1 MNSTISRLPAP
12 AIESYEWQFD
22 GACRGADEAIFF
34 SPEDE
39 RGSKRLARE
48 AKAKEFCTVCP
59 VVAACLEHALRVRE
73 PFGVWGGLNTRER
86 NDLIASGSS
95 RVRHAS

>member
-1 MNSTISRLPAP
+1 MNSTISRLPMP
-12 AIESYEWQFD
+12 LIDSYEWQFD
-22 GACRGADEAIFF
+22 GACRDADVATFF

-48 AKAKEFCTVCP
+48 AKAKEYCAACP
-59 VVAACLEHALRVRE
+59 VVASCLEHALRVQE

-86 NDLIASGSS
+86 TDLLASGG
-95 RVRHAS
+95 VRHAS